1 MQIKLLAALVS
12 SLWAVNAHA
21 LEDFVVKDIRVEGI
35 QRTEAGTVFSYLP
48 VKVGDTLDADKASA
62 AIKALFATGFFKDVR
77 LEQQNGVLIVVVE
90 ERPAIASINVTGS
103 KDISKE
109 DLLKGMK
116 QAGLAE
122 GRIFDKS
129 LLDRASQEIKRLYF
143 SRGKYAVQIDTVITP
158 LERNRVAINF
168 NVNEGDVAK
177 IKQINIVGNKAFSE
191 KELLKMLKLSTPGW
205 FSWYTKDDQYSKQK
219 LAADEEALKSYY
231 LNRGYLEFNIDSEQV
246 SISPDKKDVY
256 ITINLTEGEK
266 YTVSSVKLAGE
277 TIVPPAEL
285 EKLIAVKPGEV
296 FSREKLSETA
306 KKIGDRLGNE
316 GYAFA
321 NVNAVPEVDKAN
333 HTVAFTFFVDSGRR
347 VYVNRINV
355 TGNTRTRDEVVRREF
370 RQQEGAY
377 YDAAKIQRSRE
388 RVQRL
393 GYFTDVNLETPAVA
407 GTTDQVDLNVGV
419 TEKPTGSIMV
429 GAGFSSSEGLILSG
443 SISQNNLFGTGN
455 QLSLQI
461 NSGRINKVYSVS
473 YTNPYFTPDGLS
485 LGYDLYRRDI
495 NTRSLGSVAV
505 YQNSTIGAGV
515 RLGIPL
521 NEKDG
526 INLGLAVERFTL
538 TTDSNSPIQ
547 YQVFNGGSP
556 LGNNGPLSSTN
567 DTVRLDLG
575 WARDSRDSLT
585 YPTMGM
591 LQRVYGEI
599 GVPPGSLKYYKV
611 SYQQQWFYPVSKR
624 FTLML
629 NGEVGMGD
637 GYGGKTLPFFK
648 NFYAGGVSS
657 VRGYDTATL
666 GPKLS
671 DPTNTGTPLAAG
683 GNKRM
688 VGNVELF
695 FPMPGLENDQSVR
708 LSTFIDGGATFGPGD
723 PTLGT
728 TSTTFNFKDLRYS
741 TGVALSWISPVGPLK
756 FSLAKPLNPK
766 LNDKTQVFQFT
777 LGTVF

>member
-12 SLWAVNAHA
+12 SLWAVSAHA
-21 LEDFVVKDIRVEGI
+21 LDDFVVKDIRVEGI

-77 LEQQNGVLIVVVE
+77 LEEQNGVLIVVVE
-90 ERPAIASINVTGS
+90 ERPAIAAINVTGS

-143 SRGKYAVQIDTVITP
+143 SRGKYAVQIETTITP
-158 LERNRVAINF
+158 LERNRVSINF

-246 SISPDKKDVY
+246 SISPDKKDIY
-256 ITINLTEGEK
+256 ITINLTEGAK

-277 TIVPPAEL
+277 TVVPPAEL

-321 NVNAVPEVDKAN
+321 NVNAVPEVDKEK

-347 VYVNRINV
+347 VYINRINIS
-355 TGNTRTRDEVVRREF
+355 GNTRTRDEVVRREF

-393 GYFTDVNLETPAVA
+393 GYFTDVNLETPAVT
-407 GTTDQVDLNVGV
+407 GTTDQVDLNVAV
-419 TEKPTGSIMV
+419 TEKPTGNIMV

-461 NSGRINKVYSVS
+461 NSGKVNKVYSVS

-495 NTRSLGSVAV
+495 NTSSLNQVAV

-521 NEKDG
+521 NEKDS

-538 TTDSNSPIQ
+538 TTDANSPIQ
-547 YQVFNGGSP
+547 YQNFVRDFG
-556 LGNNGPLSSTN
+556 STN

-575 WARDSRDSLT
+575 WSRDSRDSLT
-585 YPTMGM
+585 YPTKGM
-591 LQRVYGEI
+591 LQRVYGEV
-599 GVPPGSLKYYKV
+599 GVPPGSLKYYKA
-611 SYQQQWFYPVSKR
+611 SYQQQWFYPVSQR

-629 NGEVGMGD
+629 NGEIGIGD

-666 GPKLS
+666 GPKLN
-671 DPTNTGTPLAAG
+671 DPTNPGSYLAAG
-683 GNKRM
+683 GNKRV

-708 LSTFIDGGATFGPGD
+708 LSTFLDGGATWGPD
-723 PTLGT
+723 DYLGRYN
-728 TSTTFNFKDLRYS
+728 SFNFKDLRYS
-741 TGVALSWISPVGPLK
+741 TGIALSWVSPVGPLK
-756 FSLAKPLNPK
+756 FSLAKPLNAK
-766 LNDKTQVFQFT
+766 QDDRTQVFQFT